1 MRKWIGLAIVAS
13 LLLTVACSTASCPM
27 DTKVTCNYDFFD
39 AATGDASVLFDTLTV
54 TIRKPMTFYIYTKE
68 GKNDSV
74 LRVRSTALV
83 DSGYKETKT
92 VVNADTILLNSLA
105 NGGSM
110 NIQMSN
116 NGPVDTLVL
125 HYKKILLPDTM
136 YVFHEGYSHVET
148 PECGVYRFHNV
159 KDVKATD
166 RCIDRVEI
174 VNPKVDY
181 QKEYNVRIYFN
192 TSAE

>member
-105 NGGSM
+105 NGGGM